1 MKFKALLNKRNYIH
15 LYNLIKP
22 YPNNIELTGLDY
34 SDFKSLNSII
44 QYFEVKKYK
53 KIIVVASG
61 PSANKLLKDTSCLY
75 FCCNDSIK
83 LVDDLDFIYML
94 QDPFYLMRYLKTFK
108 GKANWKGT
116 VFWFYYSD
124 RSKKMYDVMVSY
136 LMKKSR
142 EKREFLITNN
152 ENEPSARSVHREI
165 NEILKEVF
173 KYEHYGVNSGF
184 NTLVF
189 ATVLAYLAGKPLEIY
204 GLDAGVGGERYFNK
218 NSTLGLNIKKDN
230 TKFKIAEF
238 LDKLRECNLE
248 VYNFSN
254 FKGGVY

>member
-22 YPNNIELTGLDY
+22 YPNNVMLNGLDY

-44 QYFEVKKYK
+44 QYFEVNNYE
-53 KIIVVASG
+53 KIVVVASG
-61 PSANKLLKDTSCLY
+61 PSANKLQKDTSSLY

-83 LVDDLDFIYML
+83 LVDDFNFIYML
-94 QDPFYLMRYLKTFK
+94 QDPFYLMRYLKTFR

-124 RSKKMYDVMVSY
+124 NSKKMYDVMDRY
-136 LMKKSR
+136 LRKKSR

-152 ENEPSARSVHREI
+152 ENKPSAKLLHIEI
-165 NEILKEVF
+165 NGILKEIF
-173 KYEHYGVNSGF
+173 NYEHFGVNSGF

-189 ATVLAYLAGKPLEIY
+189 ATVIAYVAGKPLDIY
-204 GLDAGVGGERYFNK
+204 GLDAGVGGEKYFNK

-230 TKFKIAEF
+230 TRIKITEF
-238 LDKLRECNLE
+238 LDKLRFCDIE
-248 VYNFSN
+248 VHNYSN
-254 FKGGVY
+254 FKGGTY